1 MDYSLQELMVIE
13 ASRHLQDGQIVLA
26 GTGIPL
32 ITILLAKKTH
42 APTLCAMVETGAI
55 DPQLLPSPISVSDP
69 RIQYR
74 AVKLGSLRDVL
85 GAVLQR
91 GLVDVGMIGGAQIDQ
106 YANVNSTVIGDYGS
120 PKVRLPGSGGANDLA
135 SHCKRLLIITR
146 HERRRFPIRVDYVT
160 SPGYLDGPEGRRKAG
175 LPVAHPDITIITD
188 LCIMRVDPAVGRLKV
203 VALMPGVPLERVVA
217 ETTFEP
223 LVAES
228 LGEVEPPTEEQL
240 RLLRTEV
247 DPMRVYFRDGGE

>member
-13 ASRHLQDGQIVLA
+13 ASRHLGDGQIVLA

-74 AVKLGSLRDVL
+74 AVKLGSLREVL

-106 YANVNSTVIGDYGS
+106 YANVNSTVIGDYEN

-146 HERRRFPIRVDYVT
+146 HERRRFPSRVDYIT
-160 SPGYLDGPEGRRKAG
+160 SPGYLDGPNGRRKAG
-175 LPVAHPDITIITD
+175 LPAPQPDITIVTD
-188 LCIMRVDPAVGRLKV
+188 LCVMRIDQEAGRLKV
-203 VALMPGVPLERVVA
+203 VALMPGIPLEQVQA
-217 ETTFEP
+217 ETIFEP
-223 LVAES
+223 LVAEPMS
-228 LGEVEPPTEEQL
+228 EVEPPTEEQI
-240 RLLRTEV
+240 RLLREEV
-247 DPMRVYFRDGGE
+247 DPLHVYLRER

>member
-1 MDYSLQELMVIE
+1 MNYSLQEMMVIE
-13 ASRHLQDGQIVLA
+13 ASRHLGDGQIVLA

-42 APTLCAMVETGAI
+42 APSLCAMVETGSI

-74 AVKLGSLRDVL
+74 AVKLGSLREVL
-85 GAVLQR
+85 GSVLQR

-106 YANVNSTVIGDYGS
+106 YANVNSTVIGEYGN
-120 PKVRLPGSGGANDLA
+120 PKARLPGSGGANDLA

-146 HERRRFPIRVDYVT
+146 HERRRFPVQVDYIT

-175 LPVAHPDITIITD
+175 LRVAQPDIMVITD
-188 LCIMRVDPAVGRLKV
+188 LCVMRTDPAVGRLKV
-203 VALMPGVPLERVVA
+203 VALMPGVSLERVLAETIFEPPVA
-217 ETTFEP
+217 EP
-223 LVAES
+223 
-228 LGEVEPPTEEQL
+228 LGEVDPPTEEQL
-240 RLLRTEV
+240 RLLREEV
-247 DPMRVYFRDGGE
+247 DPQRVYFQE